1 MPSGWSFRH
10 FVFFH
15 EKAHFLIGLCHRQ
28 PNNKAISE
36 VFLYDE
42 RPSESDKA
50 VFSHQLSWTFF
61 WRELWLTQWRNSQY
75 RGRTITNL
83 YFADDIYGLAWKEER
98 LASLVDRLERRPNW
112 SRIKNGV
119 SVDIRVN
126 GKKLDKMDS
135 FKCVGTV
142 ITDQG
147 SKPKVLSRIAQMTA
161 ALSKLKTIWVIWN
174 DKNIS
179 LSSKIRLM
187 ETHGLPDC
195 LGILVDLRNLVIDRE
210 HPEETAGHGD
220 EMLWKLL
227 ASHTKTT
234 SLTMQSHTKSGKPL
248 GPIIIP

>member
-161 ALSKLKTIWVIWN
+161 ALSKLKTIWVIWK

-179 LSSKIRLM
+179 LSSKMRLIS
-187 ETHGLPDC
+187 HGLPDC
-195 LGILVDLRNLVIDRE
+195 LGTLVRLRNLVIDRG

-227 ASHTKTT
+227 ASHTKTI
-234 SLTMQSHTKSGKPL
+234 SLTMQSDTKSGKPL

>member
-126 GKKLDKMDS
+126 GKKLNKMDS
-135 FKCVGTV
+135 FKCVGQSSQ
-142 ITDQG
+142 I
-147 SKPKVLSRIAQMTA
+147 KVLSLKYCPELHKWRQLYRNWRPYEWSGMIRISPLAQR
-161 ALSKLKTIWVIWN
+161 SDSW
-174 DKNIS
+174 
-179 LSSKIRLM
+179 RLM
-187 ETHGLPDC
+187 GSLIVSAFLYACETWSLIANIQKK
-195 LGILVDLRNLVIDRE
+195 LQ
-210 HPEETAGHGD
+210 AS
-220 EMLWKLL
+220 EMRCFGNCWHLI
-227 ASHTKTT
+227 
-234 SLTMQSHTKSGKPL
+234 QKPHH
-248 GPIIIP
+248 